1 MIRFID
7 KYRDRYGVEF
17 LCRTLRAAV
26 RGFLTSRG
34 YRAAKART
42 PSVRQLRDELL
53 IPEIQR
59 LHKKNYSG
67 GLSVKR
73 WIWDWPDRKEGQ

>member
-1 MIRFID
+1 MTSDATARPRIA
-7 KYRDRYGVEF
+7 E
-17 LCRTLRAAV
+17 LRQQLSVAA
-26 RGFLTSRG
+26 
-34 YRAAKART
+34 RAYHE
-42 PSVRQLRDELL
+42 RDELL